1 MLSGPCGAGE
11 CVGTAVPSGERR
23 RFAAGGCKSPRSIRK
38 ECKPLV
44 VLVGILE
51 ALRGAGAAMGE
62 ASGLHSSPD
71 ARDGPA
77 CGVLFS
83 IATWRTTALTTVKTV
98 GPR

>member
-1 MLSGPCGAGE
+1 M
-11 CVGTAVPSGERR
+11 
-23 RFAAGGCKSPRSIRK
+23 
-38 ECKPLV
+38 V

-83 IATWRTTALTTVKTV
+83 IATWRTTALKDGRPREKTKFHTSSRNRSCQW
-98 GPR
+98 PSITRPHSARSAASRRAT